1 MKTFVHL
8 RLKQY
13 IEKHNII
20 VEKIAKEMKVNKGS
34 LYNYFNGKTEIR
46 LSILEKFVKINPT
59 INIEWLLTGVGNM
72 DHEVDNF
79 AREDND
85 SYEKMCKKCE
95 EYKMMIEDYRS
106 HNKLLQENLDDCK
119 YQLKKA
125 LNDSDRGRGGDT
137 DKRKAG

>member
-59 INIEWLLTGVGNM
+59 INIEMLLTAPRIHFG
-72 DHEVDNF
+72 HAQF
-79 AREDND
+79 I
-85 SYEKMCKKCE
+85 S
-95 EYKMMIEDYRS
+95 
-106 HNKLLQENLDDCK
+106 
-119 YQLKKA
+119 
-125 LNDSDRGRGGDT
+125 GDFT
-137 DKRKAG
+137 PDLIK